1 MSARPDAQRRI
12 LDRVAQDRP
21 AAVAGPPPFWARLI
35 ALSEAETTQAL
46 DALVTEGLLR
56 RVPLGEQTFY
66 IADPPHAPGRG

>member
-12 LDRVAQDRP
+12 LDRIARDRP
-21 AAVAGPPPFWARLI
+21 AAVAGPAPFWARLL
-35 ALSEAETTQAL
+35 ALPEAETATAL

-56 RVPLGEQTFY
+56 RVPLSDQVFY

>member
-21 AAVAGPPPFWARLI
+21 AAVAGPAPFWARLI
-35 ALSEAETTQAL
+35 ALPEVETVAAL
-46 DALVTEGLLR
+46 DALVAAGLLR